1 MIKEQQKKVEIGT
14 VKKHDISENQAKIV
28 FLGIGSNLGLRKINI
43 ENAKYLLAEHNLDFL
58 SVSSYYETPS
68 WPDSRNP
75 KFLNIILKL
84 KCNYSALKLL
94 EICKFIEI
102 KLGRKKAKKNAPRT
116 CDIDIID
123 FNNLVSKK
131 TDQINLPHNMMHK
144 RNFVLFPLF
153 EIQKNWIHPDKQIDI
168 KTLISLLPGRDIRSI
183 KQI

>member
-14 VKKHDISENQAKIV
+14 VKRQGILENQAKIV

-43 ENAKYLLAEHNLDFL
+43 EKTKSLLLEYNLNFL

-68 WPDSRNP
+68 WPDPRKP

-84 KCNYSALKLL
+84 KCNYNPQQLLK
-94 EICKFIEI
+94 ICKNIESQ
-102 KLGRKKAKKNAPRT
+102 LGRKKAKKNAPRT
-116 CDIDIID
+116 CDLDIID

-131 TDQINLPHNMMHK
+131 YDKINLPHKMMHE

-168 KTLISLLPGRDIRSI
+168 KTLISLLPDRDIRSI
-183 KQI
+183 KKI